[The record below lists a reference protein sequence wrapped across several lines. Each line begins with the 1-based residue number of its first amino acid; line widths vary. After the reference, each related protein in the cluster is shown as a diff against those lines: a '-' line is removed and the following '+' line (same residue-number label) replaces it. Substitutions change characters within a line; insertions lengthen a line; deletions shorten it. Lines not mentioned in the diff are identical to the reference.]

1 MSDLVQSDSL
11 TRWTFLTALLLSK
24 HEKRTRSPKGQSPK
38 PRRPAP
44 PAMTTPPSL
53 NRGAQMIQEP
63 TTLRLESPAE
73 SPARKHGAAT
83 QCPECGNT
91 YASDSKFCRKC
102 GKPRVAT
109 ECPDCGNHYAAD
121 SKYCRKCGRPRA
133 EIGLDQAMQDNIK
146 LEFDTSAIPIQELS
160 TTEIV
165 LDTETR
171 QTPTTRASST
181 IGITGVGASGGS
193 SAAGLGSDF
202 ADTERHMDSIIPGSL
217 QSTQILTT
225 SDIARQHYEWS
236 TELETVDQKQASLIM
251 VQWKMIRD
259 QTGML
264 AQQLIELRKELEF
277 VKGQSMGTASRMDQ
291 FVQDNKGIEARLGK
305 VWRQSHDRLA
315 DDVSKARN
323 ALAQDM
329 KVREANEAALL
340 RRLDSVEA
348 KLSASLPKLD
358 REVNDLRTALEGP
371 LSQLPKFKDQLRQ
384 HVEEWKNGHLMV
396 MEHSTKLHDGLNK
409 GLREMMLAHEN
420 HKSDMHQNFTHH
432 RGLFD
437 QGLGQLRDSMHAR
450 FSEMPTSHHDD
461 HGSKARLQELED
473 KIMTVSR
480 EMPRHIDAK
489 LKEKESKHGELERSL
504 EHLAASLAQES
515 QARHSMAEVFEQML
529 KAEATKLNNT
539 MIQKAACARLDCK
552 EIQRSLTDMLTKET
566 SDRQEGDV
574 NIKQDLT
581 GICENLGD
589 RVHSVEG
596 EFSGLHQTCSSTQ
609 ASVRNFEVQLR
620 ALEQNLEACLQA
632 LRTEVRSSLDKERLQ
647 RELSDTTIA
656 DQVDFLEGFHKHMRE
671 FYISRGS
678 PPEVRYEHVETHS
691 IDSGT
696 SGRNNQ

>member
-1 MSDLVQSDSL
+1 M
-11 TRWTFLTALLLSK
+11 
-24 HEKRTRSPKGQSPK
+24 
-38 PRRPAP
+38 
-44 PAMTTPPSL
+44 
-53 NRGAQMIQEP
+53 
-63 TTLRLESPAE
+63 RLESPAE
-73 SPARKHGAAT
+73 SPAKTSAANR
-83 QCPECGNT
+83 CPECGNI
-91 YASDSKFCRKC
+91 YATDSKFCRKC
-102 GKPRVAT
+102 GKPRAAT

-133 EIGLDQAMQDNIK
+133 ELGFDEAMQDNIK
-146 LEFDTSAIPIQELS
+146 LEFDTANIPTQELS
-160 TTEIV
+160 ATEIV
-165 LDTETR
+165 IDSEIR
-171 QTPTTRASST
+171 QTPTTRASS
-181 IGITGVGASGGS
+181 SGRH
-193 SAAGLGSDF
+193 LGEF
-202 ADTERHMDSIIPGSL
+202 ADTERHLDSSSPGYSA
-217 QSTQILTT
+217 SVHSSQILTT

-264 AQQLIELRKELEF
+264 AQQLIELRKELEWT
-277 VKGQSMGTASRMDQ
+277 KSQSTGTASRLDQ

-315 DDVSKARN
+315 DDLAKARS
-323 ALAQDM
+323 AMVQDM
-329 KVREANEAALL
+329 HVREVNEAGLL
-340 RRLDSVEA
+340 KRLDSVEA

-358 REVNDLRTALEGP
+358 REVNDLRVALEAP
-371 LSQLPKFKDQLRQ
+371 LSQLPKIKDQLRQ

-396 MEHSTKLHDGLNK
+396 MEHSTKLHDGQNK

-420 HKSDMHQNFTHH
+420 HKSDMHENFTHQ

-437 QGLGQLRDSMHAR
+437 QGLDQLRESMHAR
-450 FSEMPTSHHDD
+450 FSEMPISNHDD
-461 HGSKARLQELED
+461 HGSKARMQELDD

-480 EMPRHIDAK
+480 EMPRHIEAK
-489 LKEKESKHGELERSL
+489 LKEKESKFGELERGL
-504 EHLAASLAQES
+504 EHFAAQLGQES
-515 QARHSMAEVFEQML
+515 QARQSMAEVFEQML
-529 KAEATKLNNT
+529 KAESTKLNNT

-552 EIQRSLTDMLTKET
+552 EIQRSLSDMLTKET

-574 NIKQDLT
+574 IIKQDMT

-596 EFSGLHQTCSSTQ
+596 EFSGLHQSCHSNQ

-632 LRTEVRSSLDKERLQ
+632 LRVEVRSSVDKERLQ
-647 RELSDTTIA
+647 RELSDTTIS

-678 PPEVRYEHVETHS
+678 PRKTGHEHVETHS
-691 IDSGT
+691 IDSGA
-696 SGRNNQ
+696 SGRVNQ